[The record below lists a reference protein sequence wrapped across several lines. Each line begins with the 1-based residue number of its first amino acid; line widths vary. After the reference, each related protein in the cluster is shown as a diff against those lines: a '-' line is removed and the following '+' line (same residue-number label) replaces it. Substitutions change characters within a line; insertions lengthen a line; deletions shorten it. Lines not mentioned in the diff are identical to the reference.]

1 MSAVIGWDT
10 ARKES
15 RSCPISN
22 RMDPNSTPSS
32 SDSGGESPEQY
43 IRTFHGDI
51 DIFNRGGTP
60 GLAPL
65 KRPHPKP
72 SERLIESSP
81 IASVPKPPPEQ
92 SEPSLDLANLVDDEP
107 KLETKPQVQRPEVIS
122 IKTYSDDFTQRLKET
137 HASTATVLAA
147 EQDAAPLESVGE
159 PIAPDTHS
167 RWYIVAGILLVVSGA
182 VGIFF
187 AYTSY
192 RTGIA
197 PVVFDPTI
205 VAPIFV
211 DTTEQISG
219 SGRAL
224 VQAIN
229 QSVAKPLSA
238 NAIRQLTLESA
249 TSTGSMFLSLGA
261 PIPGILVRN
270 INPTGS
276 TAGVVNANGTQ
287 SPFFILSVTLYSAT
301 FSGMLSWEPSMQRD
315 LKALY
320 PLYPSSAAATSSTAT
335 TSSQTASTTEPAAPS
350 RKEGFRDEI
359 VSNHDVRIYRDSAGR
374 SILLYGYWNP
384 STLIIARDPVA
395 FAALLD
401 RLATSRAR

>member
-1 MSAVIGWDT
+1 
-10 ARKES
+10 
-15 RSCPISN
+15 
-22 RMDPNSTPSS
+22 MDPNPTPSP

-43 IRTFHGDI
+43 IRTFHSDI

-65 KRPHPKP
+65 KRPSPKP
-72 SERLIESSP
+72 SERLIEPSP
-81 IASVPKPPPEQ
+81 IASVPKPVPEQ
-92 SEPSLDLANLVDDEP
+92 SNETSLDLASPAHDMP
-107 KLETKPQVQRPEVIS
+107 KVETKPEVQRPEIIP
-122 IKTYSDDFTQRLKET
+122 IKTYSDDFRQRLKET

-147 EQDAAPLESVGE
+147 EQDARPLDGGASAGE
-159 PIAPDTHS
+159 PVAPDTHS
-167 RWYIVAGILLVVSGA
+167 RWYIAGGLLLVA
-182 VGIFF
+182 VGAIGVFL

-197 PVVFDPTI
+197 PIAFGPTV

-211 DTTEQISG
+211 DSTEQVSG
-219 SGRAL
+219 SGKAL
-224 VQAIN
+224 VQAIH
-229 QSVAKPLSA
+229 QSVAKPLAA
-238 NAIRQLTLESA
+238 NAIKQLTLESA
-249 TSTGSMFLSLGA
+249 TSTSNVFLSLGA
-261 PIPGILVRN
+261 PVPGILVRN
-270 INPTGS
+270 IDATGS

-287 SPFFILSVTLYSAT
+287 SPFFILSVALYSAT

-320 PLYPSSAAATSSTAT
+320 PLYSSPAATASSTAT
-335 TSSQTASTTEPAAPS
+335 TSPSQTASTTGSAPA

-384 STLIIARDPVA
+384 STLIIARDPLA
-395 FAALLD
+395 FAAILD
-401 RLATSRAR
+401 RLATSRAQ